1 LLPENPAGTSCY
13 NHGKM
18 SATPALIQIKGLR
31 DGLLVTLG
39 DAPWAEVRD
48 LLIQHIDEQPAF
60 FQGARLV
67 LDVGTH
73 ALRVVEL
80 SALRDLL
87 SERGL
92 SLWAVLSE
100 SPLTQRTAQNLG
112 LATRLSKP
120 QPVEAPPP
128 EPLDENMALWVK
140 QTVRSGMRIEFP
152 GPVVVLGDVNPG
164 GEIIAGGSVIVWG
177 RLRGVVHA
185 GAAGD
190 EEAVV
195 CALDLAP
202 TQLRIAGEIAVSPK
216 KKARGGPEIARL
228 KDGRL
233 VAEPWQVN

>member
-1 LLPENPAGTSCY
+1 
-13 NHGKM
+13 M

-100 SPLTQRTAQNLG
+100 ITAHTAN
-112 LATRLSKP
+112 R
-120 QPVEAPPP
+120 P
-128 EPLDENMALWVK
+128 EP
-140 QTVRSGMRIEFP
+140 RP
-152 GPVVVLGDVNPG
+152 GHPSF
-164 GEIIAGGSVIVWG
+164 EAAAG
-177 RLRGVVHA
+177 RGHRRQNHA
-185 GAAGD
+185 G
-190 EEAVV
+190 
-195 CALDLAP
+195 
-202 TQLRIAGEIAVSPK
+202 
-216 KKARGGPEIARL
+216 
-228 KDGRL
+228 
-233 VAEPWQVN
+233 